1 MTFAI
6 TPERSFE
13 VAVIGGGLVG
23 AATAYG
29 LAGLGLKT
37 AMLDEG
43 DIAFRA
49 ARGNTTLVWVQG
61 KGANFPAYTAW
72 TVEAALAW
80 PGFAADL
87 KDVTGI
93 DVNYQRSGGL
103 KFCLGE
109 QEFEERSALIS
120 RIDHSD
126 RQATTE
132 MLGRDALLDIYP
144 GLGPQVVGASYNPM
158 DGQVDSLLLIRALH
172 AGYQNRG
179 GHYLPHHGVEDIRHD
194 QGSYVLS
201 GGGGEIRAE
210 KILLAAGIANGRLA
224 EKAGLYGG
232 VKPIRGQVLVSE
244 KVRPCLPVPATDLV
258 QTDAGGLLIGNIEE
272 DAGYD
277 ESTHLDALSGM
288 ARRAVAT
295 FPFLEAVQIVR
306 AWGALRVMT
315 EDGNPIYHQSETS
328 PAAFCASTHS
338 GVTLASLHAT
348 TVARWVAGKDPGA
361 ELAAFHP
368 ERFHVH

>member
-1 MTFAI
+1 MTFTTTPDRHYEIAI
-6 TPERSFE
+6 
-13 VAVIGGGLVG
+13 IGGGLVG
-23 AATAYG
+23 AATAFG

-49 ARGNTTLVWVQG
+49 ARGNTSLVWVQG
-61 KGANFPAYTAW
+61 KGGNMPAYTSW
-72 TVEAALAW
+72 TIEAAQAW
-80 PGFAADL
+80 PDFAIDL
-87 KDVTGI
+87 EDATGI

-103 KFCLGE
+103 MYCLGDE
-109 QEFEERSALIS
+109 EFEKRSTLIA
-120 RIDHSD
+120 RIDDKAGTEMLD
-126 RQATTE
+126 RQA
-132 MLGRDALLDIYP
+132 LLEIYL
-144 GLGPQVVGASYNPM
+144 GLGSQVVGASYNPM
-158 DGQVDSLLLIRALH
+158 DGQVDSLSLLKALH

-201 GGGGEIRAE
+201 VGDTEVRAE
-210 KILLAAGIANGRLA
+210 RILLAAGIANAQLA
-224 EKAGLYGG
+224 EKVGLYSG

-244 KVRPCLPVPATDLV
+244 KVKPCLPVPATDLV
-258 QTDAGGLLIGNIEE
+258 QTDAGELLIGNIEE

-277 ESTHLDALSGM
+277 ESTNIEALSGM

-295 FPFLEAVQIVR
+295 FPFLKDVQIVR

-315 EDGNPIYHQSETS
+315 DDDCPVYQQAETS
-328 PAAFCASTHS
+328 PAAFCASVHS
-338 GVTLASLHAT
+338 GVTLASLHASKL
-348 TVARWVAGKDPGA
+348 ASWVAGKDPGD
-361 ELAAFHP
+361 ELAPFHP